1 MKRRHFLQG
10 TLGGVSLS
18 FAGAPAAWAQQAP
31 PTRLLLV
38 LLRGG
43 MDGLCAVP
51 PVDDS
56 DYARVRASTAV
67 HQALPLAQGF
77 GLHPVLSSLH
87 GLWQAGQLAVVH
99 NTGFRYTGRSHFE
112 GQDIMQSGVLKP
124 YASGTGWVG
133 RAMEAAQSS
142 AGVSISI
149 PMPLILRGNPH
160 ATTRFPNWMPAL
172 SPNITQQLQQ
182 LWKNDAALAPYAQP
196 IQLANEEQR
205 QAGRADFKEARTL
218 QALARLAGQEMAA
231 EDGPQV
237 GLLDS
242 RHGFDTHANQ
252 GGNAGGHAD
261 RLKELDQA
269 IAQYQQAMGA
279 RWQHTLVLTVT
290 EFGRTVAE
298 NGTTG
303 TDHGVGSCCFLAGG
317 LLTGSRV
324 YADWRGLKNQDLFE
338 ARDLPITIDA
348 AAIYA
353 LALERVFGLSAK
365 RIQQDVLEHTP
376 NPQLKGLLGI

>member
-10 TLGGVSLS
+10 CVGGVGLSL
-18 FAGAPAAWAQQAP
+18 AGAPAAWAQQAP

-51 PVDDS
+51 PVQDS
-56 DYARVRASTAV
+56 DYTRLRPNTAV
-67 HQALPLAQGF
+67 GNALPLAQGF
-77 GLHPVLSSLH
+77 GLHPALSGLH
-87 GLWQAGQLAVVH
+87 SLWQSGQLAVVH
-99 NTGFRYTGRSHFE
+99 STGFRYSGRSHFE

-133 RAMEAAQSS
+133 RAMEAAHSS

-149 PMPLILRGNPH
+149 PMPLILRGNPN
-160 ATTRFPNWMPAL
+160 ATTQFPNWMPPLTA
-172 SPNITQQLQQ
+172 STTDELQQ
-182 LWKNDAALAPYAQP
+182 LWQGDAALAPYAKP
-196 IQLANEEQR
+196 IQTANQQQM

-231 EDGPQV
+231 DDGPRV

-242 RHGFDTHANQ
+242 RHGFDTHASQ
-252 GGNAGGHAD
+252 GANTGSHAEQ
-261 RLKELDQA
+261 LKELDRA
-269 IAQYQQAMGA
+269 ITQYQHAMGA
-279 RWQHTLVLTVT
+279 QWKNTLVLTVT

-317 LLTGSRV
+317 VLTESKV
-324 YADWRGLKNQDLFE
+324 YADWRGLKDKHLFE
-338 ARDLPITIDA
+338 GRDLPVTIDVA
-348 AAIYA
+348 AVYA
-353 LALERVFGLSAK
+353 LALERLFGLSAQ
-365 RIQQDVLEHTP
+365 RIQSAVLEHEP
-376 NPQLKGLLGI
+376 SAHLKGLFGV